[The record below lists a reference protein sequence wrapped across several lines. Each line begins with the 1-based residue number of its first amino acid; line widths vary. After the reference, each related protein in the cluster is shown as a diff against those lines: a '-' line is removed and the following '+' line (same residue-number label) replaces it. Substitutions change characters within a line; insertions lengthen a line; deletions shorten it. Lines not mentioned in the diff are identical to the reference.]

1 MHDIGKIFFGLTQ
14 PDIGKV
20 ELGDGTR
27 IDSSLTAVKKNM
39 AYVAKDRDKE
49 ALITAAS
56 IKDNICAPVLPRL
69 GKKNICFF

>member
-1 MHDIGKIFFGLTQ
+1 MEIHKGEIVGLGGLTDSGMHDIGKIFFGLTQ

-56 IKDNICAPVLPRL
+56 NQR
-69 GKKNICFF
+69 